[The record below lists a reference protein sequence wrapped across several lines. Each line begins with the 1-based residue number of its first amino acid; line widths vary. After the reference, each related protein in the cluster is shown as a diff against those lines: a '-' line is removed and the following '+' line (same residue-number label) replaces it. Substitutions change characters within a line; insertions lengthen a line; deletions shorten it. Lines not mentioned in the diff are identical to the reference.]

1 MWQWVGP
8 RSGGYHNITTCL
20 QARAVQGGQQQQQQ
34 QPGAG
39 KKAAGLVELLTQKL
53 LSLDNVVVEGD
64 PEVRAARKGEVV
76 RINRLCD
83 SLEPSAAAGRQ

>member
-1 MWQWVGP
+1 MSSNHFVF
-8 RSGGYHNITTCL
+8 L
-20 QARAVQGGQQQQQQ
+20 QAHALQGAGQQQQK

-39 KKAAGLVELLTQKL
+39 KKAAGLIEMLTQKL

-64 PEVRAARKGEVV
+64 PEVRAARKGEIN

-83 SLEPSAAAGRQ
+83 ELEPSAAAGRQ